1 MRRSEP
7 NTSVHSSK
15 GRLVVTRVAEAVAQV
30 VAVCHEQFRSDPCP
44 EAFEEAEL
52 RVRETMNALA
62 CELLGAVI
70 EKRDDGASRIER
82 DGQSWF
88 RVAATPRTIMTSLGP
103 LTYRRAR
110 YRTSTAPAHG
120 GLPGAVTAAIYSTV
134 LARPSRSGPTR
145 FRYAGESQSLSRRRA
160 RADAEE
166 GVPARF
172 RIHAIPETDM
182 HDPERDIRD
191 IPLSQLELS
200 PDNVRKTPADD
211 SAFTELKA
219 SIAAH
224 GLLENLIAHAM
235 GLGADGI
242 GRYAVIAGGRRL
254 AAMQALAAEGTL
266 DEDHPVPCRM
276 IGDIVTAEEV
286 SLAENSVRAAMH
298 PADQVE
304 AFRRLAD
311 AGSTAAAIAARFGV
325 SERTVEKRLRLGNA
339 APVLLEAYRAGEI
352 DLDTLMAF
360 AVTTNQARQSAVWE
374 TVSQQGYRPGA
385 WQIKRLLTEDRV
397 PATSAIV
404 RFVGIEAYEATGG
417 KIDRDL
423 FAEEDERGI
432 WFDDPDLLNKLA
444 IDSLQVAAREL
455 ETRWKWAEARLDV
468 DWSATAAFGRVR
480 PQPAEPTDGEKAEI
494 ERLRTRNDELA
505 NMDDDGWTE
514 ELVEEADA
522 NETRLDEIEATIE
535 ARAVYRREDI
545 AIAGCIATVGND
557 GELKLIQGLVRPEDM
572 PARESNDANMAGQDD
587 TGDGESASSS
597 IEAPTLAAPL
607 ASLGDAEAEARKE
620 AGVGI
625 GLADD
630 LRAIRTAIVK
640 SQLACD
646 FEAAFDLLLFQL
658 ARGVFASG
666 YHDDALDIRATETP
680 DRPAMRVND
689 DAFGTINVGE
699 KHLEIDRATQKLDW
713 TGLSDT
719 EAFAELRALPERDK
733 RTLFASCVARTLK
746 GQLAFEPKA
755 RPEVEATVARLDID
769 FAAAVRGNRDQLW
782 TADLLWSRLRK
793 DRILAVARETLGETW
808 AQAEAKHKK
817 ADIAKAMQDAF
828 AHGGDVPAGV
838 TAEGRAAAI
847 AWTPPGFR
855 AFDTGAVDDSAL
867 ADDEGT
873 TAPEPQ
879 PSKIDTPLENA
890 LEHSSVDPSGA
901 DGEARQDDA
910 TEADAL
916 PGDDPEP
923 TPVEA
928 TRPINVS
935 VPGIVESID
944 APAVAERRAAAIAS
958 AMNADAT
965 LPVAASAP
973 EVAGP
978 PAADAG
984 GHDVSVEREQVLA
997 PPRGNGH
1004 DNGAELLEIPAFLR
1018 RG

>member
-1 MRRSEP
+1 MTHSE
-7 NTSVHSSK
+7 TAAI
-15 GRLVVTRVAEAVAQV
+15 RTAI
-30 VAVCHEQFRSDPCP
+30 
-44 EAFEEAEL
+44 
-52 RVRETMNALA
+52 
-62 CELLGAVI
+62 AVI
-70 EKRDDGASRIER
+70 AVLFLAGCMSGDHGVKRMAG
-82 DGQSWF
+82 
-88 RVAATPRTIMTSLGP
+88 V
-103 LTYRRAR
+103 RAWR
-110 YRTSTAPAHG
+110 HHPGKPTAAPAARPVARG
-120 GLPGAVTAAIYSTV
+120 GYRISTSSAHDDLPGAVTATIDSTV
-134 LARPSRSGPTR
+134 LARSNHSGPIR
-145 FRYAGESQSLSRRRA
+145 FRYAGESESLSRRRA

-191 IPLSQLELS
+191 IPLSQLKLS
-200 PDNVRKTPADD
+200 SDNVRKTPADA

-219 SIAAH
+219 SITAH
-224 GLLENLIAHAM
+224 GLLENLIARYM
-235 GLGADGI
+235 GPSPDGI

-254 AAMQALAAEGTL
+254 AAMQALAAEGAL
-266 DEDHPVPCRM
+266 KEDHPVPCRM
-276 IGDIVTAEEV
+276 IGSIVAAEEV

-311 AGSTAAAIAARFGV
+311 AGSTAAAIAVRFGV

-352 DLDTLMAF
+352 DLETLMAF
-360 AVTTNQARQSAVWE
+360 AVTTDQARQSAVWE
-374 TVSQQGYRPGA
+374 AVSQQGYRPGA

-397 PATSAIV
+397 SATSAIA
-404 RFVGIEAYEATGG
+404 RFVGLEAYEAAGG
-417 KIDRDL
+417 QIDRDL

-444 IDSLQVAAREL
+444 MDSLQAATREL

-480 PQPAEPTDGEKAEI
+480 PQPAEPTDEEKAEI
-494 ERLRTRNDELA
+494 ERHRIRNDELA
-505 NMDDDGWTE
+505 NMDDDSWTE

-522 NETRLDEIEATIE
+522 NETRLHEIEAMIE
-535 ARAVYRREDI
+535 SRAVYRREDI
-545 AIAGCIATVGND
+545 AIAGCIATIGND

-572 PARESNDANMAGQDD
+572 PAREAADADMAGHDD
-587 TGDGESASSS
+587 TGDEENTISG
-597 IEAPTLAAPL
+597 IDAPTLVAPL
-607 ASLGDAEAEARKE
+607 ASPGDAEAEARKE

-658 ARGVFASG
+658 ARSVFTSG

-689 DAFGTINVGE
+689 DAFGDINVGE
-699 KHLEIDRATQKLDW
+699 KHLKIDRAAQKLDW
-713 TGLSDT
+713 TGLSDV

-733 RTLFASCVARTLK
+733 RALFASCVARTLK

-769 FAAAVRGNRDQLW
+769 FAAAVRGNRDQVW

-793 DRILAVARETLGETW
+793 DRILAIARETLGETW
-808 AQAEAKHKK
+808 AQAEARQKK
-817 ADIAKAMQDAF
+817 AEIAKAMQDAF
-828 AHGGDVPAGV
+828 AHGDGVPAGV

-855 AFDTGAVDDSAL
+855 AFDTGTVDDNAS

-873 TAPEPQ
+873 SAPEPQ
-879 PSKIDTPLENA
+879 PAAADTL
-890 LEHSSVDPSGA
+890 LDP
-901 DGEARQDDA
+901 
-910 TEADAL
+910 ADA
-916 PGDDPEP
+916 PRGNAPEDGGTDPAP
-923 TPVEA
+923 AEA
-928 TRPINVS
+928 LQPMNARVQS
-935 VPGIVESID
+935 VVESID
-944 APAVAERRAAAIAS
+944 APAVAERRAAALS
-958 AMNADAT
+958 SNVNADAT
-965 LPVAASAP
+965 PSI
-973 EVAGP
+973 
-978 PAADAG
+978 
-984 GHDVSVEREQVLA
+984 EREQVLA

>member
-1 MRRSEP
+1 
-7 NTSVHSSK
+7 
-15 GRLVVTRVAEAVAQV
+15 
-30 VAVCHEQFRSDPCP
+30 
-44 EAFEEAEL
+44 
-52 RVRETMNALA
+52 
-62 CELLGAVI
+62 
-70 EKRDDGASRIER
+70 
-82 DGQSWF
+82 
-88 RVAATPRTIMTSLGP
+88 
-103 LTYRRAR
+103 
-110 YRTSTAPAHG
+110 
-120 GLPGAVTAAIYSTV
+120 
-134 LARPSRSGPTR
+134 
-145 FRYAGESQSLSRRRA
+145 
-160 RADAEE
+160 
-166 GVPARF
+166 
-172 RIHAIPETDM
+172 M

-200 PDNVRKTPADD
+200 PDNVRKTPADA

-224 GLLENLIAHAM
+224 GLLENLIARAM
-235 GLGADGI
+235 EPGTDCVA
-242 GRYAVIAGGRRL
+242 RYAVIAGGRRL
-254 AAMQALAAEGTL
+254 AAMQALAAEGAL

-276 IGDIVTAEEV
+276 IGSIVAAEEV

-360 AVTTNQARQSAVWE
+360 AVTTDQARQSAVWE

-397 PATSAIV
+397 PATSAIA
-404 RFVGIEAYEATGG
+404 RFVGIEAYEAAGG
-417 KIDRDL
+417 RIDRDL

-444 IDSLQVAAREL
+444 MDSLQVGGEGTGDALEMGRGAARHGL
-455 ETRWKWAEARLDV
+455 ERHRRLRAGAPATGRADGRGEGRDRTLEDPQRRTRQHGRRRLDRG
-468 DWSATAAFGRVR
+468 AGRGSR
-480 PQPAEPTDGEKAEI
+480 CQRDAPGRDRGHDRGPRGLPARGYRHRRVHRHRRQRRRTQTDPGPGQA
-494 ERLRTRNDELA
+494 R
-505 NMDDDGWTE
+505 GH
-514 ELVEEADA
+514 
-522 NETRLDEIEATIE
+522 
-535 ARAVYRREDI
+535 ARAR
-545 AIAGCIATVGND
+545 
-557 GELKLIQGLVRPEDM
+557 IQRCGH
-572 PARESNDANMAGQDD
+572 AAGQDD
-587 TGDGESASSS
+587 TGDGESASSG
-597 IEAPTLAAPL
+597 IEAPTFVAPL
-607 ASLGDAEAEARKE
+607 ASPGDAEAEARKE

-658 ARGVFASG
+658 ARSVFTNG
-666 YHDDALDIRATETP
+666 YHDDALDIRAAETP

-699 KHLEIDRATQKLDW
+699 KHLEIDRAAQKLDW
-713 TGLSDT
+713 TGLPDD

-769 FAAAVRGNRDQLW
+769 FAAAVRGNRDQVW

-808 AQAEAKHKK
+808 AQAEAKQKK

-828 AHGGDVPAGV
+828 AHGDGVPAGV

-855 AFDTGAVDDSAL
+855 AFDTGTVDDSAL

-901 DGEARQDDA
+901 DGQTRQDDA

-916 PGDDPEP
+916 PGDDPNP
-923 TPVEA
+923 LRWRRLV
-928 TRPINVS
+928 
-935 VPGIVESID
+935 VP
-944 APAVAERRAAAIAS
+944 
-958 AMNADAT
+958 
-965 LPVAASAP
+965 
-973 EVAGP
+973 
-978 PAADAG
+978 
-984 GHDVSVEREQVLA
+984 
-997 PPRGNGH
+997 
-1004 DNGAELLEIPAFLR
+1004 
-1018 RG
+1018 

>member
-1 MRRSEP
+1 
-7 NTSVHSSK
+7 
-15 GRLVVTRVAEAVAQV
+15 
-30 VAVCHEQFRSDPCP
+30 
-44 EAFEEAEL
+44 
-52 RVRETMNALA
+52 
-62 CELLGAVI
+62 
-70 EKRDDGASRIER
+70 
-82 DGQSWF
+82 
-88 RVAATPRTIMTSLGP
+88 
-103 LTYRRAR
+103 
-110 YRTSTAPAHG
+110 
-120 GLPGAVTAAIYSTV
+120 
-134 LARPSRSGPTR
+134 
-145 FRYAGESQSLSRRRA
+145 
-160 RADAEE
+160 
-166 GVPARF
+166 
-172 RIHAIPETDM
+172 M
-182 HDPERDIRD
+182 HDPERDISD

-200 PDNVRKTPADD
+200 PDNARKTPADD

-224 GLLENLIAHAM
+224 GLLENLIARSM
-235 GLGADGI
+235 EPGADGP

-254 AAMQALAAEGTL
+254 AAMQALAAEGAL
-266 DEDHPVPCRM
+266 EEDHPVPCRM
-276 IGDIVTAEEV
+276 IGDIVAAEEV

-360 AVTTNQARQSAVWE
+360 AVTTDQARQNAVWE
-374 TVSQQGYRPGA
+374 TVGQQGYRPGA
-385 WQIKRLLTEDRV
+385 WQIKRLLTEDQV
-397 PATSAIV
+397 SATSAIA
-404 RFVGIEAYEATGG
+404 RFVGIEAYEAAGG
-417 KIDRDL
+417 RIDRDL

-444 IDSLQVAAREL
+444 MDSLQAAAREL

-480 PQPAEPTDGEKAEI
+480 PQPAEPTDEEKAEI

-514 ELVEEADA
+514 ELVEEAEG
-522 NETRLDEIEATIE
+522 NEERLDEIEATIE
-535 ARAVYRREDI
+535 ARAIYRREDI

-572 PARESNDANMAGQDD
+572 LAREAGDANMAGHGD
-587 TGDGESASSS
+587 TADGEETISG
-597 IEAPTLAAPL
+597 IDAPTFVAPL
-607 ASLGDAEAEARKE
+607 ASPGDAEAEARKE

-658 ARGVFASG
+658 ARSVFASG
-666 YHDDALDIRATETP
+666 YHNDAFDIRATETP

-689 DAFGTINVGE
+689 DAFGDINVGE
-699 KHLEIDRATQKLDW
+699 KHLEIDRAAQKLTW
-713 TGLSDT
+713 AGLPDD
-719 EAFAELRALPERDK
+719 EAFAELRALPEQDK

-769 FAAAVRGNRDQLW
+769 FAAAVRGNRDQIW

-808 AQAEAKHKK
+808 AQAEAKQKK

-828 AHGGDVPAGV
+828 AHGGGVPAGV

-855 AFDTGAVDDSAL
+855 AFDTGTVDDEGTAS
-867 ADDEGT
+867 DEGT

-879 PSKIDTPLENA
+879 PSKIDTPSVDA
-890 LEHSSVDPSGA
+890 LEHSSVDPSAA
-901 DGEARQDDA
+901 DGEAQQDDA
-910 TEADAL
+910 MEVDAL
-916 PGDDPEP
+916 PGDDAAP
-923 TPVEA
+923 TPVVA
-928 TRPINVS
+928 PRPMNVG

-944 APAVAERRAAAIAS
+944 APAVAERRAAAITS

-984 GHDVSVEREQVLA
+984 DHDVSVEREQVLA

-1004 DNGAELLEIPAFLR
+1004 DNKAELLEIPAFLR

>member
-1 MRRSEP
+1 
-7 NTSVHSSK
+7 
-15 GRLVVTRVAEAVAQV
+15 
-30 VAVCHEQFRSDPCP
+30 
-44 EAFEEAEL
+44 
-52 RVRETMNALA
+52 
-62 CELLGAVI
+62 
-70 EKRDDGASRIER
+70 
-82 DGQSWF
+82 
-88 RVAATPRTIMTSLGP
+88 
-103 LTYRRAR
+103 
-110 YRTSTAPAHG
+110 
-120 GLPGAVTAAIYSTV
+120 
-134 LARPSRSGPTR
+134 
-145 FRYAGESQSLSRRRA
+145 
-160 RADAEE
+160 
-166 GVPARF
+166 
-172 RIHAIPETDM
+172 M

-200 PDNVRKTPADD
+200 PDNVRKTPADA

-224 GLLENLIAHAM
+224 GLLENLIARAM
-235 GLGADGI
+235 EPSTDGI
-242 GRYAVIAGGRRL
+242 ARYAVIAGGRRL
-254 AAMQALAAEGTL
+254 AAMQALAAEGGL

-276 IGDIVTAEEV
+276 IEDIVAAEEV

-304 AFRRLAD
+304 AFRGLAD

-325 SERTVEKRLRLGNA
+325 TERTVEKRLRLGNA

-360 AVTTNQARQSAVWE
+360 AVTTDQARQSVVWAA
-374 TVSQQGYRPGA
+374 VSQQGYRPGA
-385 WQIKRLLTEDRV
+385 WQIKRLLTEDRI
-397 PATSAIV
+397 PATSAIA
-404 RFVGIEAYEATGG
+404 RFAGIEAYEAAGG
-417 KIDRDL
+417 RIDRDL

-444 IDSLQVAAREL
+444 MDSLQAAARGL

-468 DWSATAAFGRVR
+468 DWSATASFGRVR

-514 ELVEEADA
+514 ELIAEAEA
-522 NETRLDEIEATIE
+522 NEARLDEIEATID
-535 ARAVYRREDI
+535 ARAIYRREDI
-545 AIAGCIATVGND
+545 ALAGCIATVGND

-572 PARESNDANMAGQDD
+572 PAREAGEAGAAGHDD
-587 TGDGESASSS
+587 TGDRENTISG
-597 IEAPTLAAPL
+597 IDAPTLAAPL
-607 ASLGDAEAEARKE
+607 ASPGDAEAEARKE

-658 ARGVFASG
+658 ARSVFTTG

-699 KHLEIDRATQKLDW
+699 KHLEIDRAGQKLDW
-713 TGLSDT
+713 TGLPDA

-755 RPEVEATVARLDID
+755 RPEVEATVARLGID
-769 FAAAVRGNRDQLW
+769 FASAVRGNRDQLW

-808 AQAEAKHKK
+808 TQAETKQKK
-817 ADIAKAMQDAF
+817 AEIAKAMGDAF
-828 AHGGDVPAGV
+828 AHGDDVPAGV

-855 AFDTGAVDDSAL
+855 AFDTGTVDDSGA
-867 ADDEGT
+867 ADDPGT

-879 PSKIDTPLENA
+879 PSKIDMPSVDA

-901 DGEARQDDA
+901 DGEDRQDDA

-923 TPVEA
+923 TPMEA
-928 TRPINVS
+928 PRPINVS

-984 GHDVSVEREQVLA
+984 DHDVSVEPEQVLA

-1004 DNGAELLEIPAFLR
+1004 DNKAELLEIPAFLR
-1018 RG
+1018 RN

>member
-1 MRRSEP
+1 M
-7 NTSVHSSK
+7 
-15 GRLVVTRVAEAVAQV
+15 
-30 VAVCHEQFRSDPCP
+30 HE
-44 EAFEEAEL
+44 
-52 RVRETMNALA
+52 
-62 CELLGAVI
+62 
-70 EKRDDGASRIER
+70 
-82 DGQSWF
+82 
-88 RVAATPRTIMTSLGP
+88 
-103 LTYRRAR
+103 
-110 YRTSTAPAHG
+110 
-120 GLPGAVTAAIYSTV
+120 
-134 LARPSRSGPTR
+134 
-145 FRYAGESQSLSRRRA
+145 
-160 RADAEE
+160 
-166 GVPARF
+166 
-172 RIHAIPETDM
+172 
-182 HDPERDIRD
+182 PERDIRD

-200 PDNVRKTPADD
+200 PGNVRKTPADA

-224 GLLENLIAHAM
+224 GLLENLIAHSIEP
-235 GLGADGI
+235 GPDGA
-242 GRYAVIAGGRRL
+242 GRYSVIAGGRRL
-254 AAMQALAAEGTL
+254 AAMQALAAEGAL
-266 DEDHPVPCRM
+266 EADHPVPCRM
-276 IGDIVTAEEV
+276 IGSIVAAEEV

-304 AFRRLAD
+304 AFRHLAD

-339 APVLLEAYRAGEI
+339 APVLLEAYRAGDI

-360 AVTTNQARQSAVWE
+360 AVTTDHARQNAVWE

-385 WQIKRLLTEDRV
+385 WQIKRLLTEDRL
-397 PATSAIV
+397 PATSAIA
-404 RFVGIEAYEATGG
+404 RFVGLEAYKAAGG
-417 KIDRDL
+417 QIDRYL

-480 PQPAEPTDGEKAEI
+480 PQPAKPTDGEKAEI

-514 ELVEEADA
+514 EMVEEADA

-557 GELKLIQGLVRPEDM
+557 GELKLIQGLARPEDM
-572 PARESNDANMAGQDD
+572 PAREAGAGGHDD
-587 TGDGESASSS
+587 TGDEENTISG
-597 IEAPTLAAPL
+597 IDAPTLVAPL
-607 ASLGDAEAEARKE
+607 ASPGDAEVEARKE

-658 ARGVFASG
+658 ARSLFTSG

-689 DAFGTINVGE
+689 DAFGDINVGE

-719 EAFAELRALPERDK
+719 ERFAELRALPERDK
-733 RTLFASCVARTLK
+733 RTLFASCVARMLK

-769 FAAAVRGNRDQLW
+769 FAAAVRGNRDQVW

-793 DRILAVARETLGETW
+793 DRILAIARETLGEAW
-808 AQAEAKHKK
+808 AQAEAKQKK

-828 AHGGDVPAGV
+828 AHGDGVPAGV
-838 TAEGRAAAI
+838 TAEGRATAI

-855 AFDTGAVDDSAL
+855 AFDTGTVDDSGA

-879 PSKIDTPLENA
+879 PSKIKTPSVDA

-901 DGEARQDDA
+901 DGDTSQYEAP
-910 TEADAL
+910 EADAL
-916 PGDDPEP
+916 PDKDADPV
-923 TPVEA
+923 PVEA
-928 TRPINVS
+928 PQIMNAGVHS
-935 VPGIVESID
+935 VIESID
-944 APAVAERRAAAIAS
+944 APAVAERRAAALAS
-958 AMNADAT
+958 AKNSDAAPT
-965 LPVAASAP
+965 AESALEAIDP
-973 EVAGP
+973 PAGDAGP
-978 PAADAG
+978 ADLDAMCITIVGG
-984 GHDVSVEREQVLA
+984 GHEMSAERERVLA
-997 PPRGNGH
+997 PPRGNGR
-1004 DNGAELLEIPAFLR
+1004 DSDAGFLEIPAFLR

>member
-1 MRRSEP
+1 
-7 NTSVHSSK
+7 
-15 GRLVVTRVAEAVAQV
+15 
-30 VAVCHEQFRSDPCP
+30 
-44 EAFEEAEL
+44 
-52 RVRETMNALA
+52 
-62 CELLGAVI
+62 
-70 EKRDDGASRIER
+70 
-82 DGQSWF
+82 
-88 RVAATPRTIMTSLGP
+88 
-103 LTYRRAR
+103 
-110 YRTSTAPAHG
+110 
-120 GLPGAVTAAIYSTV
+120 
-134 LARPSRSGPTR
+134 
-145 FRYAGESQSLSRRRA
+145 
-160 RADAEE
+160 
-166 GVPARF
+166 
-172 RIHAIPETDM
+172 M
-182 HDPERDIRD
+182 HDPERDIRH

-200 PDNVRKTPADD
+200 PDNVRKTPADA

-224 GLLENLIAHAM
+224 GLLENLITRSM
-235 GLGADGI
+235 GPGTDCDA
-242 GRYAVIAGGRRL
+242 RYAVIAGGRRL
-254 AAMQALAAEGTL
+254 TAMQALAAEGVL
-266 DEDHPVPCRM
+266 EEDHPVPCRI
-276 IGDIVTAEEV
+276 IGDIVAAEEV
-286 SLAENSVRAAMH
+286 SLAENSARAAMH

-339 APVLLEAYRAGEI
+339 APVLLEAYRAVEI
-352 DLDTLMAF
+352 DLETLMAF
-360 AVTTNQARQSAVWE
+360 TVTTDQERQTAVWAA
-374 TVSQQGYRPGA
+374 VSQQGYRPGA

-397 PATSAIV
+397 PATSAIA
-404 RFVGIEAYEATGG
+404 RFVGFEAYEAAGG
-417 KIDRDL
+417 SIDRDL

-432 WFDDPDLLNKLA
+432 WFDDPNLLNKLA
-444 IDSLQVAAREL
+444 MDSLQVAAREL

-480 PQPAEPTDGEKAEI
+480 PQPAEPTDEEKAEI

-505 NMDDDGWTE
+505 NMDDEDWTE

-572 PARESNDANMAGQDD
+572 PARETGDADADGHDD

-607 ASLGDAEAEARKE
+607 ASPGDAEAEARKE

-646 FEAAFDLLLFQL
+646 FEAAFDLLLFQF
-658 ARGVFASG
+658 ARSVFTTG
-666 YHDDALDIRATETP
+666 YLDEALDIRAAETP

-689 DAFGTINVGE
+689 DAFGDINVGE
-699 KHLEIDRATQKLDW
+699 KHLEIDRAGQKLDW
-713 TGLSDT
+713 TGLSND
-719 EAFAELRALPERDK
+719 EAFAELRELPEQDK

-769 FAAAVRGNRDQLW
+769 FAAAVRGNRDQVW

-793 DRILAVARETLGETW
+793 DRILAIARETLGETW
-808 AQAEAKHKK
+808 AQAEAKQKK
-817 ADIAKAMQDAF
+817 ADIVKAIQDAF
-828 AHGGDVPAGV
+828 AHGDGIPAGV
-838 TAEGRAAAI
+838 TAGGRAAVI

-855 AFDTGAVDDSAL
+855 AFDTGAVDDEGAPN
-867 ADDEGT
+867 DEGT
-873 TAPEPQ
+873 AAPDPQLAAADTPRGNAPEDDGP
-879 PSKIDTPLENA
+879 DT
-890 LEHSSVDPSGA
+890 SGV
-901 DGEARQDDA
+901 EAETSQA
-910 TEADAL
+910 E
-916 PGDDPEP
+916 DPETSAP
-923 TPVEA
+923 ADNVAEPVPVEA
-928 TRPINVS
+928 PQPMNAGVHS
-935 VPGIVESID
+935 VIESID
-944 APAVAERRAAAIAS
+944 APAVAERRAAALTS
-958 AMNADAT
+958 AKNSDA
-965 LPVAASAP
+965 AP
-973 EVAGP
+973 TPESPPEAIDPPAGDAGP
-978 PAADAG
+978 ADHDAMRITIAGG

-1004 DNGAELLEIPAFLR
+1004 DNKAELLEIPAFLR

>member
-1 MRRSEP
+1 
-7 NTSVHSSK
+7 
-15 GRLVVTRVAEAVAQV
+15 
-30 VAVCHEQFRSDPCP
+30 
-44 EAFEEAEL
+44 
-52 RVRETMNALA
+52 
-62 CELLGAVI
+62 
-70 EKRDDGASRIER
+70 
-82 DGQSWF
+82 
-88 RVAATPRTIMTSLGP
+88 
-103 LTYRRAR
+103 
-110 YRTSTAPAHG
+110 
-120 GLPGAVTAAIYSTV
+120 
-134 LARPSRSGPTR
+134 
-145 FRYAGESQSLSRRRA
+145 
-160 RADAEE
+160 
-166 GVPARF
+166 
-172 RIHAIPETDM
+172 
-182 HDPERDIRD
+182 
-191 IPLSQLELS
+191 
-200 PDNVRKTPADD
+200 
-211 SAFTELKA
+211 
-219 SIAAH
+219 
-224 GLLENLIAHAM
+224 
-235 GLGADGI
+235 
-242 GRYAVIAGGRRL
+242 
-254 AAMQALAAEGTL
+254 MQALAAEGAL

-276 IGDIVTAEEV
+276 IGSIVAAEEV

-339 APVLLEAYRAGEI
+339 APVLLEAYRADEI

-360 AVTTNQARQSAVWE
+360 AVTTDRARQSAVWE

-397 PATSAIV
+397 PATSAIA
-404 RFVGIEAYEATGG
+404 RFVGIEAYEAAGG
-417 KIDRDL
+417 QIDRDL

-444 IDSLQVAAREL
+444 MDSLQAAAREL
-455 ETRWKWAEARLDV
+455 ETRWKWAEARLDM

-480 PQPAEPTDGEKAEI
+480 PQPAKPTDEEKAEI

-514 ELVEEADA
+514 ELVEEAEG
-522 NETRLDEIEATIE
+522 NEERLDEIEATIE

-587 TGDGESASSS
+587 TGDGESASSG
-597 IEAPTLAAPL
+597 IDAPTLVAPL
-607 ASLGDAEAEARKE
+607 ASPGDAEAEARKK

-658 ARGVFASG
+658 ARSVFTNG
-666 YHDDALDIRATETP
+666 YHDGALDIRAAETP
-680 DRPAMRVND
+680 NRPAMRVND

-699 KHLEIDRATQKLDW
+699 KHLEIDRAAQKLDW
-713 TGLSDT
+713 TGLPDS

-769 FAAAVRGNRDQLW
+769 FAAAVRGNRDQVW

-808 AQAEAKHKK
+808 AQAEAKQKK
-817 ADIAKAMQDAF
+817 AEIAKAMQDAF
-828 AHGGDVPAGV
+828 THGDGVPAGV

-855 AFDTGAVDDSAL
+855 AFDTGAADDSAL

-901 DGEARQDDA
+901 DGQARQDDA

-928 TRPINVS
+928 TRRPMNVS
-935 VPGIVESID
+935 VPCIVESID
-944 APAVAERRAAAIAS
+944 APAVADPRAALLSS
-958 AMNADAT
+958 AVNADAT
-965 LPVAASAP
+965 PPVAMSSPESAD
-973 EVAGP
+973 P
-978 PAADAG
+978 PADNGPRVIVGTEGLGGDGNDKASPDAD
-984 GHDVSVEREQVLA
+984 
-997 PPRGNGH
+997 PPLPPVRGNGH
-1004 DNGAELLEIPAFLR
+1004 DAEGLEIPAFLR

>member
-1 MRRSEP
+1 
-7 NTSVHSSK
+7 
-15 GRLVVTRVAEAVAQV
+15 
-30 VAVCHEQFRSDPCP
+30 
-44 EAFEEAEL
+44 
-52 RVRETMNALA
+52 
-62 CELLGAVI
+62 
-70 EKRDDGASRIER
+70 
-82 DGQSWF
+82 
-88 RVAATPRTIMTSLGP
+88 
-103 LTYRRAR
+103 
-110 YRTSTAPAHG
+110 
-120 GLPGAVTAAIYSTV
+120 
-134 LARPSRSGPTR
+134 
-145 FRYAGESQSLSRRRA
+145 
-160 RADAEE
+160 
-166 GVPARF
+166 
-172 RIHAIPETDM
+172 M

-200 PDNVRKTPADD
+200 PDNVRKTPADA

-219 SIAAH
+219 SITAH
-224 GLLENLIAHAM
+224 GLLENLIARAM
-235 GLGADGI
+235 KPGTDGI
-242 GRYAVIAGGRRL
+242 ARYAVIAGGRRL
-254 AAMQALAAEGTL
+254 AAMQALAAEGAL
-266 DEDHPVPCRM
+266 DQDHPVPCRM
-276 IGDIVTAEEV
+276 IGGIVAAEEV
-286 SLAENSVRAAMH
+286 SLAENMVRAAMH

-360 AVTTNQARQSAVWE
+360 AVTTDHARQNAVWE

-397 PATSAIV
+397 SATSAIA

-444 IDSLQVAAREL
+444 MDSLQVAAREL
-455 ETRWKWAEARLDV
+455 KTRWKWAEARLDV
-468 DWSATAAFGRVR
+468 DWSATASFGRVR

-514 ELVEEADA
+514 ELVEEAES

-545 AIAGCIATVGND
+545 AIAGCIVTIGND

-572 PARESNDANMAGQDD
+572 PAREAGEADADGQDD
-587 TGDGESASSS
+587 TGDGESASSN
-597 IEAPTLAAPL
+597 IDAPTFMAPL
-607 ASLGDAEAEARKE
+607 ASPGDAEAEARKE

-630 LRAIRTAIVK
+630 LRTIRTAIVK

-658 ARGVFASG
+658 ARSVFTSG

-689 DAFGTINVGE
+689 DAFGDINVGE
-699 KHLEIDRATQKLDW
+699 KHLEIDRAAQKLDW

-719 EAFAELRALPERDK
+719 EAFAELRALPEQDK

-755 RPEVEATVARLDID
+755 RPEVEATVARLDTD
-769 FAAAVRGNRDQLW
+769 FAAAVRGNRDQVW

-793 DRILAVARETLGETW
+793 DRILAIARETLGETW
-808 AQAEAKHKK
+808 AQAEAKQKK

-828 AHGGDVPAGV
+828 AHGDDVPAGV
-838 TAEGRAAAI
+838 TAEGRASAI

-855 AFDTGAVDDSAL
+855 AFDTGTVDDSGA
-867 ADDEGT
+867 ADDERKAASDPQPAAADMPLED
-873 TAPEPQ
+873 APE
-879 PSKIDTPLENA
+879 DDGDDA
-890 LEHSSVDPSGA
+890 DGGADPSGA
-901 DGEARQDDA
+901 DSDTSQSGEPGAG
-910 TEADAL
+910 AL
-916 PGDDPEP
+916 PDNDPEP

-928 TRPINVS
+928 TRRPMNVS
-935 VPGIVESID
+935 VPCIVESND
-944 APAVAERRAAAIAS
+944 APAVAERRATALAS
-958 AMNADAT
+958 AMNVDAT
-965 LPVAASAP
+965 VPVAASAP

-978 PAADAG
+978 PAADTG
-984 GHDVSVEREQVLA
+984 DHDVSVEREQVLA
-997 PPRGNGH
+997 PPRGNGR
-1004 DNGAELLEIPAFLR
+1004 DNKAELLEIPAFLR

>member
-1 MRRSEP
+1 
-7 NTSVHSSK
+7 
-15 GRLVVTRVAEAVAQV
+15 
-30 VAVCHEQFRSDPCP
+30 
-44 EAFEEAEL
+44 
-52 RVRETMNALA
+52 
-62 CELLGAVI
+62 
-70 EKRDDGASRIER
+70 
-82 DGQSWF
+82 
-88 RVAATPRTIMTSLGP
+88 
-103 LTYRRAR
+103 
-110 YRTSTAPAHG
+110 
-120 GLPGAVTAAIYSTV
+120 
-134 LARPSRSGPTR
+134 
-145 FRYAGESQSLSRRRA
+145 
-160 RADAEE
+160 
-166 GVPARF
+166 
-172 RIHAIPETDM
+172 M
-182 HDPERDIRD
+182 HDPERH

-200 PDNVRKTPADD
+200 PDNARKTPADD

-224 GLLENLIAHAM
+224 GLLENLIARSM
-235 GLGADGI
+235 EPGPDGA

-254 AAMQALAAEGTL
+254 AAMQALAAEGAL
-266 DEDHPVPCRM
+266 DKDHPVPCRM
-276 IGDIVTAEEV
+276 IGSIVAAEEV
-286 SLAENSVRAAMH
+286 SLAENSIRAAMH

-325 SERTVEKRLRLGNA
+325 SERTVAKRLRLGNA
-339 APVLLEAYRAGEI
+339 APVLLEAYRASEI

-360 AVTTNQARQSAVWE
+360 AVTTDQARQNAVWAA
-374 TVSQQGYRPGA
+374 VSQQGYRPSA

-397 PATSAIV
+397 PATSAIA
-404 RFVGIEAYEATGG
+404 RFVGIEAYEAAGG
-417 KIDRDL
+417 RIDRDL

-444 IDSLQVAAREL
+444 MDSLQVAAREL

-468 DWSATAAFGRVR
+468 DWNTTASFGRVR
-480 PQPAEPTDGEKAEI
+480 PQPAKPTDEEKAEI

-514 ELVEEADA
+514 ELVEEAES
-522 NETRLDEIEATIE
+522 NETRLDEIEAMIE

-572 PARESNDANMAGQDD
+572 PAREAGDADAAGQDD
-587 TGDGESASSS
+587 TGDGESASSG
-597 IEAPTLAAPL
+597 IEAPTFVAPL
-607 ASLGDAEAEARKE
+607 ASPGDAEAEARKK

-630 LRAIRTAIVK
+630 LRTIRTAIVK

-658 ARGVFASG
+658 ARSVFTNG

-699 KHLEIDRATQKLDW
+699 KHLEIDRAAQKLDW
-713 TGLSDT
+713 AGLPDA

-769 FAAAVRGNRDQLW
+769 FAAAVRGNRDQVW

-793 DRILAVARETLGETW
+793 DRILAIARETLGEAW
-808 AQAEAKHKK
+808 AQAEAKQKK

-828 AHGGDVPAGV
+828 AHGDGMSPPGSRP
-838 TAEGRAAAI
+838 RAA
-847 AWTPPGFR
+847 PRPSPGHRPASAPSIR
-855 AFDTGAVDDSAL
+855 APS
-867 ADDEGT
+867 T
-873 TAPEPQ
+873 TAVRLMTRGQPPPNRNRLWQTRRWAMRRKMMAMTSTVAPIHRAPTATPRNPGHPEAGTLPDND
-879 PSKIDTPLENA
+879 S
-890 LEHSSVDPSGA
+890 DPA
-901 DGEARQDDA
+901 
-910 TEADAL
+910 
-916 PGDDPEP
+916 
-923 TPVEA
+923 PVEA
-928 TRPINVS
+928 QQPMNARVHS
-935 VPGIVESID
+935 VVESID
-944 APAVAERRAAAIAS
+944 APAVAERRAAALAS
-958 AMNADAT
+958 AVNADAT
-965 LPVAASAP
+965 PPVAASAP
-973 EVAGP
+973 EAAG
-978 PAADAG
+978 AGDHDAMRITIAG
-984 GHDVSVEREQVLA
+984 GGSNVPVEPGQVMA

-1004 DNGAELLEIPAFLR
+1004 DNKAELLEIPAFLR